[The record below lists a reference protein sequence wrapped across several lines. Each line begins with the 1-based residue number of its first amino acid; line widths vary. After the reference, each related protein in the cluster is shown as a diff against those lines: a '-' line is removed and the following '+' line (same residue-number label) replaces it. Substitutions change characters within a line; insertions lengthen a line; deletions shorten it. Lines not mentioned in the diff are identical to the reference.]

1 LNEGNLVILAGG
13 ISSRMRK
20 PASGALDRSLAGQAD
35 SRTKA
40 MIGLGS
46 GGRPLM
52 DYLLYNARLAGYHDI
67 VMVISDRDD
76 SVRHYYGDSDRDNH
90 YGALKISYAVQRIP
104 EGRNKPLGTADALL
118 QGLLLRPDWK
128 GQQITACNS
137 DNLYSRKALELLR
150 QTTAN
155 CAMIDYDRAGLDF
168 ARERIEQFAVVVKDQ
183 NGFLSSIVEKP
194 SPEEVHRA
202 RDPRGWIG
210 VSMNIWRFLTDS
222 IMPFLEKVPI
232 NPLRHEKEIPAAV
245 MMMISS
251 GGSPVQAIPL
261 REHVPDLTSRDD
273 IDGLRHYLER
283 EYPEISL

>member
-1 LNEGNLVILAGG
+1 
-13 ISSRMRK
+13 MRK
-20 PASGALDRSLAGQAD
+20 PASGTLDPSLAEQA
-35 SRTKA
+35 STRTKA
-40 MIGLGS
+40 MIGLAS

-67 VMVISDRDD
+67 VMVINDRDD
-76 SVRHYYGDSDRDNH
+76 SVRRYYGGGDRENR
-90 YGALKISYAVQRIP
+90 YGVLKISYAIQRIP

-128 GQQITACNS
+128 GQQVTACNS
-137 DNLYSRKALELLR
+137 DNLYSRNALELLR
-150 QTTAN
+150 LTEAH

-168 ARERIEQFAVVVKDQ
+168 ARERIEQFAVVIKDQ
-183 NGFLSSIVEKP
+183 NGFLSSVVEKP
-194 SPEEVHRA
+194 TPEEVNRA
-202 RDPRGWIG
+202 RDPGGRIG
-210 VSMNIWRFLTDS
+210 VSMNLWRFLTDS
-222 IMPFLEKVPI
+222 IMPFLEKVPLH
-232 NPLRHEKEIPAAV
+232 PLRQEKEIPAAV

-273 IDGLRHYLER
+273 IDGLRRFLER